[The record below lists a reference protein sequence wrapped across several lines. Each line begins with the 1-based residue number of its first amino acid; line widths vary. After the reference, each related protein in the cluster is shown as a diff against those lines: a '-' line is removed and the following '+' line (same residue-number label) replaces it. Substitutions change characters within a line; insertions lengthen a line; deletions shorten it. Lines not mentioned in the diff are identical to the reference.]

1 MSIKHNYLA
10 LPFMLT
16 SLSACAT
23 LGTNVAGD
31 FSCRAPEG
39 GCAPTGTIDAA
50 ATAVSHGHASERTP
64 LPARAGIAPGDVARS
79 PERTIKI
86 VFPAHIDSQGTLR
99 DEAVAWVVV
108 EQADWSAA
116 LRRSPNQPNQSLG
129 NQLRQSL
136 KQKHRSAGAPQ
147 PASMSVDEIPPA
159 TAFETVPDHSNSDAL
174 LFPLVSPLVLP
185 STAREAIAGASAPA
199 VEGFDISSPLHVRT
213 PRSSNDEALTNYP
226 TLEAIAAA
234 KSRSKT
240 DAAPLLKDPQ

>member
-1 MSIKHNYLA
+1 MSIKHHNLA
-10 LPFMLT
+10 LPFMLA

-23 LGTNVAGD
+23 LGTNIAGD
-31 FSCRAPEG
+31 FSCRAPKG

-50 ATAVSHGHASERTP
+50 ATGASPAHTSERTP
-64 LPARAGIAPGDVARS
+64 LPARAGIAPGDVTRTG
-79 PERTIKI
+79 ERTLKI

-99 DEAVAWVVV
+99 DEAVAWAVV
-108 EQADWSAA
+108 EQADWAAA
-116 LRRSPNQPNQSLG
+116 LRRSPIQPNQSIG

-136 KQKHRSAGAPQ
+136 KKKQQSAGAPQ
-147 PASMSVDEIPPA
+147 LAPMSVDEVPPA
-159 TAFETVPDHSNSDAL
+159 TALETVPDHSNSDAL

-199 VEGFDISSPLHVRT
+199 VEGFDMSSPLHVRT
-213 PRSSNDEALTNYP
+213 PRSSNDEVLQNYP

-240 DAAPLLKDPQ
+240 DAGLLPKDPQ

>member
-1 MSIKHNYLA
+1 MSIKPNYFA
-10 LPFMLT
+10 LPFMLA

-31 FSCRAPEG
+31 FSCRAPKG

-50 ATAVSHGHASERTP
+50 ATAASPSSDQGRTSQQV
-64 LPARAGIAPGDVARS
+64 RAGIAPGDVARTG
-79 PERTIKI
+79 ERTIKI

-99 DEAVAWVVV
+99 DEAVAWAVV
-108 EQADWSAA
+108 EQADWAAA

-136 KQKHRSAGAPQ
+136 KQKHPSAGAPQ
-147 PASMSVDEIPPA
+147 PAPMSVDEIPPA
-159 TAFETVPDHSNSDAL
+159 TALETVPDDINSDAL

-199 VEGFDISSPLHVRT
+199 VEGFDMSSPLHVRT
-213 PRSSNDEALTNYP
+213 PRSSNDEVLQNYP

-234 KSRSKT
+234 KSRSKP

>member
-10 LPFMLT
+10 LPLLLA

-31 FSCRAPEG
+31 FSCRAPKG

-50 ATAVSHGHASERTP
+50 ATAVSHAHASEHSP
-64 LPARAGIAPGDVARS
+64 LPARAGIVPGDVARTG
-79 PERTIKI
+79 ERTIKI

-99 DEAVAWVVV
+99 DEAVAWAVV
-108 EQADWSAA
+108 EQADWAA
-116 LRRSPNQPNQSLG
+116 VLRRSPADSKQSLG
-129 NQLRQSL
+129 KQARQSL
-136 KQKHRSAGAPQ
+136 KQKHPSAGLPQSAPT
-147 PASMSVDEIPPA
+147 SHDA
-159 TAFETVPDHSNSDAL
+159 TAPEPVLETDTDRPPSDAL

-199 VEGFDISSPLHVRT
+199 VEGFDMSSPLHVRT
-213 PRSSNDEALTNYP
+213 PRSSNDAVLQNYP

-240 DAAPLLKDPQ
+240 DAEPLAKDAQ

>member
-1 MSIKHNYLA
+1 MSIKNNYLA
-10 LPFMLT
+10 LPLLLA

-31 FSCRAPEG
+31 FSCRAPKG

-50 ATAVSHGHASERTP
+50 ATAAAHGHAPERTP
-64 LPARAGIAPGDVARS
+64 LPARAGIAPGDVARTG
-79 PERTIKI
+79 ERTLKI

-99 DEAVAWVVV
+99 DESVAWAVV
-108 EQADWSAA
+108 EQADWAAA
-116 LRRSPNQPNQSLG
+116 LRRSQNQPNQSLG
-129 NQLRQSL
+129 AHLQQSL
-136 KQKHRSAGAPQ
+136 KHKRQSAGAPQ
-147 PASMSVDEIPPA
+147 PAPMSIDEIPPA
-159 TAFETVPDHSNSDAL
+159 TALETVSDHSNSDAL

-199 VEGFDISSPLHVRT
+199 VEGFDMSSPLHVRT
-213 PRSSNDEALTNYP
+213 PRSSNDEALQNYP

-240 DAAPLLKDPQ
+240 DAEPLPKDPQ

>member
-1 MSIKHNYLA
+1 MSIKHSYLA
-10 LPFMLT
+10 LPLMLA

-31 FSCRAPEG
+31 FSCRAPKG
-39 GCAPTGTIDAA
+39 GCAPTGSIDAA
-50 ATAVSHGHASERTP
+50 ATAVSHGPASERTP
-64 LPARAGIAPGDVARS
+64 LPARAGIAPGDVARTG
-79 PERTIKI
+79 ERTIKI

-99 DEAVAWVVV
+99 DEAVAWAVV
-108 EQADWSAA
+108 EQADWAAA

-129 NQLRQSL
+129 NHLRQGL
-136 KQKHRSAGAPQ
+136 KQKHQTAGVPQ
-147 PASMSVDEIPPA
+147 PAPLSVDEIPPA
-159 TAFETVPDHSNSDAL
+159 TALDTAPDHSNSDDL

-199 VEGFDISSPLHVRT
+199 VEGFDMSSPLHVRT
-213 PRSSNDEALTNYP
+213 PRSSNDEVLQNYP

-240 DAAPLLKDPQ
+240 DEAPFPKDPK